1 MSEDRIDISDL
12 ESFINGLK
20 TSLDMLDGAD
30 PSQSKGFQAS
40 LAKTISDLRIKRT
53 EKFEPLP
60 KILGNVTKED
70 IKNYLLKELEQLRD
84 YLDNQKYPRGNK
96 FDLVKKIVHL
106 RAEINRM

>member
-1 MSEDRIDISDL
+1 MNDDKIDISDL
-12 ESFINGLK
+12 ESFISGLQ

-40 LAKTISDLRIKRT
+40 LAKTISALRIKRT

-70 IKNYLLKELEQLRD
+70 LKKYLLKELEHLMKN
-84 YLDNQKYPRGNK
+84 LKATEYPKGK
-96 FDLVKKIVHL
+96 FALVKKIVHL